1 MKNPIVDW
9 PTGPRLFT
17 RKIARQLL
25 PKRDL
30 TSNKTTFGNV
40 AIAAGHAGFWGAGVL
55 ATEAAFR
62 IGAGYVTW
70 ASTTPPMEELK
81 NHPEV
86 LTASLEEIAR
96 NPKVQ
101 AYVVGPG
108 LGVGGETLTLIQKLL
123 KRSEPVLLDADA
135 LTTIAQA
142 KTAPL
147 PYNWILT
154 PHAGEMSRLLGVS
167 AEEIE
172 RDRFAAVA
180 TAQKKYG
187 CVVLLK
193 GHHTLVANRKTCQII
208 TSGNPALAKAG
219 TGDVLS
225 GFIGGLLAQGLSSI
239 KAASLGAYIH
249 GAIADEWVSEGHDVA
264 SLVASDL
271 IRRLPEYLRKLRLE
285 RSK

>member
-1 MKNPIVDW
+1 MKNVSEFW
-9 PTGPRLFT
+9 PTGPRRFT
-17 RKIARQLL
+17 RKIAQELL
-25 PKRDL
+25 PKRGL

-40 AIAAGHAGFWGAGVL
+40 AVCAGHPGFWGAGVL

-70 ASTTPPMEELK
+70 ASTTPPVEELK

-86 LTASLEEIAR
+86 LTATLSQVAK

-101 AYVVGPG
+101 AFVVGPG
-108 LGVGGETLTLIQKLL
+108 LGIGGDTLTLIQQLQ
-123 KRSEPVLLDADA
+123 KRTEPVLLDADA
-135 LTTIAQA
+135 ITTIAQA
-142 KTAPL
+142 KLAPL
-147 PYNWILT
+147 PKHWILT
-154 PHAGEMSRLLGVS
+154 PHTGEMSRLLGLS
-167 AEEIE
+167 SKEIE
-172 RDRFAAVA
+172 QDRYAAVA
-180 TAQKKYG
+180 IAQKKYG

-193 GHHTLVANRKTCQII
+193 GRHTLVANKKTCQII

-225 GFIGGLLAQGLSSI
+225 GFIGGLLAQGLSPI

-249 GAIADEWVSEGHDVA
+249 GALADKWVSEGNDVA

-271 IRRLPEYLRKLRLE
+271 VHALPEFLRSLRLGRE
-285 RSK
+285 